1 MILSWNRYESSRIF
15 ISDDVFLHQQKPF
28 GMDFPFVF
36 VVDEKYLKKTLC
48 ISWWFRTKISRYIGE
63 SMYNVI
69 LSQDSEA
76 KLFPTEWE
84 KNHACYDDQS
94 VQLHVMMQ
102 NVRCRM
108 YEIISCNKQLHLVLL
123 NVQYFMFIE
132 VWDSHFV
139 IIILFWWCTKHKM
152 CMSLVRFLR
161 MSR

>member
-1 MILSWNRYESSRIF
+1 
-15 ISDDVFLHQQKPF
+15 
-28 GMDFPFVF
+28 
-36 VVDEKYLKKTLC
+36 
-48 ISWWFRTKISRYIGE
+48 
-63 SMYNVI
+63 MYSVI

-132 VWDSHFV
+132 V
-139 IIILFWWCTKHKM
+139 
-152 CMSLVRFLR
+152 
-161 MSR
+161 